1 MEIATL
7 TYSERQRVNEPY
19 TPNMIYS
26 PTSFGQLDICVFPI
40 VARLYLRDR
49 SDQNLIGDVGRR
61 RQPGQ
66 MKR

>member
-49 SDQNLIGDVGRR
+49 SDQKFDR
-61 RQPGQ
+61 
-66 MKR
+66 